1 MKGNAAMPKYS
12 VKKPFTILVAVI
24 LVLVLG
30 FVSLTGIQTDLL
42 PAMNLPY
49 LLVMTTYP
57 GASPEQVEADVT
69 QPLENALSVLNGVK
83 NVTSQSNENYSL
95 IFLEYQDDTDM
106 DSAMVKASTAVNQL
120 GDALPDMAS
129 TPTLMEISPDMM
141 ATQYVAVDYDGMDI
155 YELSDYVSENV
166 LPQLERVDGV
176 ASVSTTGL
184 VEKSVQITLDQD
196 KIDAVNDKLLVKVS
210 DRLADAKKELDDNK
224 KKIND
229 GLKELDDAQ
238 AQLDAGKSELNTQ
251 KADVTTQ
258 LRDAITELDKQIPEL
273 EKKIADLKT
282 DIDDANRKLEDAK
295 NADTTL
301 PEVTLPIDD
310 ALFASCKQI
319 LAAWDPQ
326 YNANELPAN
335 LAEAKGST
343 AKMGAMVNAIE
354 RATQN
359 INSTAAAE
367 NLLESGMDVAQSAAY
382 LDAQYTALTGRI
394 QALDAEIA
402 GLEDDKAAAEGDE
415 AQQQAIQAQID
426 AKRAEQAGY
435 QKILD
440 DNAPRRARLTELNG
454 CLTTLSTTSTALN
467 NATVL
472 LQARQQ
478 AEAGLNEGMKP
489 LQQTLNETVQAL
501 NDQLTKA
508 QEILTQLNDQRAK
521 MESALASLG
530 DPAVDPAMADVAVQL
545 LLSGSEAQL
554 QLGEFQISSG
564 RTQLEAGKTQLE
576 AAQEEYDSARE
587 EALKNA
593 NLDQLLNMATL
604 TQLIAAQNFSMP
616 AGYIDGGAGDDN
628 RYIIKVGDAFA
639 DADELKNMVLCNID
653 GIGDVRLA
661 DVAEVEMTDNAD
673 DAYAKVDKN
682 RAVLLSIYK
691 SSTASTSTV
700 SNAAN
705 AAMEE
710 MMAETEGLH
719 LTPIMD
725 QGDYIKLI
733 VNSVLSN
740 LIEGAILAIIV
751 LALFL
756 KDLRPTIVVA
766 ISMPLSVLFAIV
778 WMYFTG
784 ITFNILS
791 LSGLA
796 LGVGMLVD
804 NSVVVIENIYRL
816 RGRGVPAPRASV
828 QGARQVAGS
837 IVSSTLTTICVFLPL
852 VFTTGMVRELL
863 SDMAWTITFSLLAS
877 LIVAL
882 TVVPCAGSTVLKKQK
897 DIKHPWFDKA
907 LNGYEKLLRFCLRRK
922 AVPLTLAIVLLGV
935 SIWRVAT
942 MGVVMIPDMSSNQL
956 TVTVNVPDDTA
967 KEDAFTTA
975 DSVMDAIMTV
985 DGVDTV
991 GAMSGSPNSMVM
1003 MAGSSAAADNTTF
1016 TYYVLLGDKAPKAK
1030 AVEQEIY
1037 DKTANLNCEIDVNS
1051 NGMMDMSALSGS
1063 GIEVDL
1069 YGNDLDDLSAA
1080 GKQVIEVMNGIDG
1093 IVNPTD
1099 GQDASD
1105 AEVNITIDKD
1115 KAMRMGLTVAQ
1126 VYQQIAAKLTTDTT
1140 ATTLKA
1146 GGTSYTVTIVDKTDT
1161 PTLDDIFNMEFETT
1175 TTDED
1180 GNTVKETH
1188 TLGEFATR
1196 TTTAGYT
1203 EISRENGSR
1212 QLSITSET
1220 AEGYNTTLISRELEP
1235 KLAEL
1240 QLPDGVTA
1248 ELAGETTQVT
1258 EMLGQMAKMLALALL
1273 FVYFVMVAQFQSL
1286 LSPFIVLFT
1295 IPLAFTGGMLGL
1307 MATGEQLS
1315 LISLMG
1321 FLVLMGVVVNN
1332 GIVFVDY
1339 ANQLR
1344 IGGLERSDALVATG
1358 RTRMRP
1364 ILMTTLT
1371 TVLAMVTMLFG
1382 TDMASEMSTGM
1393 AIVIIGGLSY
1403 ATLMTLFIVPVLYD
1417 LFYRK
1422 PPVNIDVGDDGM
1434 DDLPDDAAEFAAE
1447 FAARRAAENAAEA
1460 PAEEKRRPD
1469 LSRAAHAPA
1478 ENETPNEGKEADH
1491 DAE

>member
-1 MKGNAAMPKYS
+1 MPKYS

-49 LLVMTTYP
+49 LMVITTYP

-69 QPLENALSVLNGVK
+69 KPLENALSTLNGVK

-95 IFLEYQDDTDM
+95 LFLEYQDDTDM

-141 ATQYVAVDYDGMDI
+141 ATQYIAVDYDGMDI

-166 LPQLERVDGV
+166 LPRLERVDGV

-184 VEKSVQITLDQD
+184 VEKSVQITLDQE

-210 DRLADAKKELDDNK
+210 DRLADAKKELDANK

-229 GLKELDDAQ
+229 GMKELDAAQ
-238 AQLDAGKSELNTQ
+238 AQLDAGKAQLNSQ

-273 EKKIADLKT
+273 EKKIASLQTDL
-282 DIDDANRKLEDAK
+282 DEANRKLEDAK
-295 NADTTL
+295 NTSTTL

-310 ALFASCKQI
+310 ALFASCKTV
-319 LAAWDPQ
+319 LAAYDPQ
-326 YNANELPAN
+326 YNADALPAN
-335 LAEAKGST
+335 LAEAKSDLN
-343 AKMGAMVNAIE
+343 KMGAM
-354 RATQN
+354 
-359 INSTAAAE
+359 INSIDRADAAIRQRAADE
-367 NLLESGMDVAQSAAY
+367 GLLEQNMTVEQTAAY
-382 LDAQYTALTGRI
+382 LDAQYAAMSARI
-394 QALDAEIA
+394 QALEVEIA
-402 GLEDDKAAAEGDE
+402 SLQDSLNNTEDE
-415 AQQQAIQAQID
+415 AERADLQAQID
-426 AKRAEQAGY
+426 AKRAEQAQDQAVIDG
-435 QKILD
+435 
-440 DNAPRRARLTELNG
+440 NAARRARVSELSGN
-454 CLTTLSTTSTALN
+454 LSTLSTTKVALQNATTLLTARQEAETALN
-467 NATVL
+467 D
-472 LQARQQ
+472 
-478 AEAGLNEGMKP
+478 GMQP
-489 LQQTLNETVQAL
+489 LQQTLNDTAAAL
-501 NDQLTKA
+501 RDQLTKA
-508 QEILTQLNDQRAK
+508 QKMLTQLNEQRDKLQK
-521 MESALASLG
+521 MLASLG
-530 DPAVDPAMADVAVQL
+530 DEAVDPAMADMAVQL
-545 LLSGSEAQL
+545 LLSGTEAQL
-554 QLGEFQISSG
+554 QLGEFQVSSG
-564 RTQLEAGKTQLE
+564 KTQLEAGKTQLE
-576 AAQEEYDSARE
+576 AAQEEYESARE
-587 EALKNA
+587 EALKSA
-593 NLDQLLNMATL
+593 NLNQLLNMTTL
-604 TQLIAAQNFSMP
+604 QQLIYAQNFSMP
-616 AGYIDGGAGDDN
+616 AGYIEGGDGDDN
-628 RYIIKVGDAFA
+628 RYIVKVGDAFA
-639 DADELKNMVLCNID
+639 DADELKSMVLCNID
-653 GIGDVRLA
+653 GIGDVRLS

-682 RAVLLSIYK
+682 RAVLLSLYK
-691 SSTASTSTV
+691 SSTSSTSTV
-700 SNAAN
+700 SNASS
-705 AAMEE
+705 AAMET
-710 MMAETEGLH
+710 MMAENEGLH

-740 LIEGAILAIIV
+740 LIEGAALAIIV

-778 WMYFTG
+778 LMYFTG

-791 LSGLA
+791 LSGLG

-816 RGRGVPAPRASV
+816 RGRGVPAARASV

-877 LIVAL
+877 LVVAL

-897 DIKHPWFDKA
+897 DIKHPLFDKV

-922 AVPLTLAIVLLGV
+922 AVPLALAIALLGV
-935 SIWRVAT
+935 SVWRVAT
-942 MGVVMIPDMSSNQL
+942 MGIVMIPDMSSNQL
-956 TVTVNVPDDTA
+956 TITVNVPDDTA
-967 KEDAFTTA
+967 KEDAFATA
-975 DSVMDAIMTV
+975 DSVMDAVMSV

-991 GAMSGSPNSMVM
+991 GAMSGGSNNMVA
-1003 MAGSSAAADNTTF
+1003 MAGGNAATDNTTF

-1030 AVEQEIY
+1030 VVEQEIY
-1037 DKTANLNCEIDVNS
+1037 SKTADLNCEIEVNS

-1069 YGNDLDDLSAA
+1069 YGSELNDLAAA
-1080 GKQVIEVMNGIDG
+1080 GKQVMALMEGIDG
-1093 IVNPTD
+1093 IQNVTD
-1099 GQDASD
+1099 SQDAGD
-1105 AEVNITIDKD
+1105 AEINITIDKD

-1146 GGTSYTVTIVDKTDT
+1146 GGDSYSVVIVDKTDT

-1175 TTDED
+1175 TTDEN
-1180 GNTVKETH
+1180 GSSVKETH

-1203 EISRENGSR
+1203 TIARENGAR
-1212 QLSITSET
+1212 KLAVTSET
-1220 AEGYNTTLISRELEP
+1220 ADGYNTTLLSRELEP
-1235 KLAEL
+1235 QLAAL
-1240 QLPDGVTA
+1240 DLPDGVTA

-1258 EMLGQMAKMLALALL
+1258 EMLSQMAKMLALALA

-1307 MATGEQLS
+1307 MAAGEQLS

-1344 IGGLERSDALVATG
+1344 IGGLERTDALVATG

-1403 ATLMTLFIVPVLYD
+1403 ATLMTLFVVPVLYD
-1417 LFYRK
+1417 LFYRR
-1422 PPVNIDVGDDGM
+1422 PPVNIDVGDDGL

-1447 FAARRAAENAAEA
+1447 FAARRAAEAASA
-1460 PAEEKRRPD
+1460 PRRPD
-1469 LSRAAHAPA
+1469 LSRAARAPE
-1478 ENETPNEGKEADH
+1478 ENDGEKKEADH
-1491 DAE
+1491 DNG

>member
-1 MKGNAAMPKYS
+1 MPKYS

-42 PAMNLPY
+42 PSMNLPY

-69 QPLENALSVLNGVK
+69 QPLENSLSTLNGVK

-120 GDALPDMAS
+120 GDTLPSMAS
-129 TPTLMEISPDMM
+129 TPTLIEISPDMM

-155 YELSDYVSENV
+155 YELSDYVSETV

-184 VEKSVQITLDQD
+184 VEKTVQITLDQA

-210 DRLADAKKELDDNK
+210 DRLAEAKKELDDNK
-224 KKIND
+224 AKIDD
-229 GLKELDDAQ
+229 GLKQLDDAQ
-238 AQLDAGKSELNTQ
+238 AQLDAGKTELNTQ

-258 LRDAITELDKQIPEL
+258 LRDAITQLNEQIPEL
-273 EKKIADLKT
+273 EKKVADLK
-282 DIDDANRKLEDAK
+282 DELDAANEKLEQAK
-295 NADTTL
+295 NSDTTI
-301 PEVTLPIDD
+301 PDVTLPIDD
-310 ALFASCKQI
+310 ALLTTCQGV
-319 LAAWDPQ
+319 LAMYDPQ
-326 YNANELPAN
+326 YNYADMPQN
-335 LAEAKGST
+335 LADAQNAPNKL
-343 AKMGAMVNAIE
+343 GAMVNAID
-354 RATQN
+354 RADAN
-359 INSTAAAE
+359 IRQQAADGG
-367 NLLESGMDVAQSAAY
+367 LLEDGMTVEQTAAY
-382 LDAQYTALTGRI
+382 LNAQYTGLTARVQQLDVEIAALTQQR
-394 QALDAEIA
+394 DATE
-402 GLEDDKAAAEGDE
+402 DE
-415 AQQQAIQAQID
+415 AAKADLQTQID
-426 AKRAEQAGY
+426 AKTAERAQYQAT
-435 QKILD
+435 LD
-440 DNAPRRARLTELNG
+440 ANAGRRAKLTEMNA
-454 CLTTLSTTSTALN
+454 CLVTLSTSKVALQ
-467 NATVL
+467 NATTL
-472 LQARQQ
+472 LAARQQ
-478 AEAGLNEGMKP
+478 AEGALNEGMQP
-489 LQQTLNETVQAL
+489 LKDSLQEAANAL

-508 QEILTQLNDQRAK
+508 QEMLTQLREQRDK
-521 MESALASLG
+521 LQEMLDSLG
-530 DPAVDPAMADVAVQL
+530 DPAVDPSMADMAVQL

-554 QLGEFQISSG
+554 QLGEFRIESG

-576 AAQEEYDSARE
+576 AAQKEYDSARE
-587 EALKNA
+587 EALKSA
-593 NLDQLLNMATL
+593 NLDQLLNMTTL

-639 DADELKNMVLCNID
+639 DADELKSMVLCNID
-653 GIGDVRLA
+653 GIGDVRLS
-661 DVAEVEMTDNAD
+661 DVADVEMTDNAD

-691 SSTASTSTV
+691 SSTASTSAV
-700 SNAAN
+700 SDASKDAMAEMEAAN
-705 AAMEE
+705 
-710 MMAETEGLH
+710 EGLH

-740 LIEGAILAIIV
+740 LVEGAILAIIV

-778 WMYFTG
+778 LMYFTG

-816 RGRGVPAPRASV
+816 RGRGVPAARASV
-828 QGARQVAGS
+828 QGARQVAGA
-837 IVSSTLTTICVFLPL
+837 IVSSTLTTICVFMPL

-877 LIVAL
+877 LVVAL

-897 DIKHPWFDKA
+897 DIKHPWFDKI
-907 LNGYEKLLRFCLRRK
+907 LDGYEKLLRFCLRRK
-922 AVPLTLAIVLLGV
+922 AVPLALAVVLLAV
-935 SIWRVAT
+935 SVWRVAT

-967 KEDAFTTA
+967 KEDAFATA
-975 DSVMDAIMTV
+975 DAVMDAVMNI

-991 GAMSGSPNSMVM
+991 GAMSGSDNSMVA
-1003 MAGSSAAADNTTF
+1003 MAGSSAATDNTTF
-1016 TYYVLLGDKAPKAK
+1016 TYYVLLADKAPKAK
-1030 AVEQEIY
+1030 VIEQEIY
-1037 DKTANLNCEIDVNS
+1037 DNTADLNCDIDVNS

-1069 YGNDLDDLSAA
+1069 YGNDLNDLAAA
-1080 GKQVIEVMNGIDG
+1080 GDQVVALMNSIDG
-1093 IVNPTD
+1093 IQNVTD
-1099 GQDASD
+1099 GQEAGEE
-1105 AEVNITIDKD
+1105 EVNITIDKD

-1146 GGTSYTVTIVDKTDT
+1146 GGDSYSVTIVDKTDT
-1161 PTLDDIFNMEFETT
+1161 PTLDDIFSMEFETT
-1175 TTDED
+1175 TTDDD

-1196 TTTAGYT
+1196 TTTPGYT
-1203 EISRENGSR
+1203 TIARENGSR
-1212 QLSITSET
+1212 KVEVTSET
-1220 AEGYNTTLISRELEP
+1220 AEGYNTTLLSRELEP

-1240 QLPDGVTA
+1240 ELPDGVTA
-1248 ELAGETTQVT
+1248 ELAGETTQVS
-1258 EMLGQMAKMLALALL
+1258 EMLNQMAKMLALALI

-1307 MATGEQLS
+1307 MTTGEQLS

-1447 FAARRAAENAAEA
+1447 FAARRAAEANAERTDA
-1460 PAEEKRRPD
+1460 PAEEKRRLD
-1469 LSRAAHAPA
+1469 MSHAAHAPENTA
-1478 ENETPNEGKEADH
+1478 EG
-1491 DAE
+1491 DANDGE